1 MTITSAKDHA
11 ANELAKRTAHAAM
24 ELLKDP
30 IRAFELAYANAT
42 VESCGDRCEYSLDEY
57 TQQTCTLLRNKAKA
71 QLQLAMDAFTSGEPV
86 GFSLTDVKETISEL
100 YAKRRTL
107 RVAMHAQC
115 ALRTSNCAR

>member
-11 ANELAKRTAHAAM
+11 VNELAKRTAHAAM

-30 IRAFELAYANAT
+30 IRAFDLAYANAT

-71 QLQLAMDAFTSGEPV
+71 QLQLPDPYTHLRAH
-86 GFSLTDVKETISEL
+86 ETPEHL
-100 YAKRRTL
+100 VCRHL
-107 RVAMHAQC
+107 HE
-115 ALRTSNCAR
+115 